1 MKSTPQ
7 FDRPLALPSARSR
20 AKKKKSSPPLPTPHI
35 TQHGTRPSHGRSYS
49 FLSIFLRPGIL
60 PQFVLSYL
68 LSSRFGCLTAVI
80 PTYLYFY
87 GSSIV
92 EYVIHEFIHSFK
104 FQGPPPPL
112 PLAATSM
119 VKSYSMVGTTAPM
132 NLRNMNMYCDVRG
145 SLPPLQSESTMR
157 FMVTACLQGC
167 TDACGVPRCG
177 CGSTVTVFCA

>member
-1 MKSTPQ
+1 MSVGQPALPLPAPAQKNLPRHSHSPIPYHTARHTAES
-7 FDRPLALPSARSR
+7 RPL
-20 AKKKKSSPPLPTPHI
+20 SP
-35 TQHGTRPSHGRSYS
+35 
-49 FLSIFLRPGIL
+49 FLSIFSETRHPPSICSFL
-60 PQFVLSYL
+60 F

-92 EYVIHEFIHSFK
+92 EYVIHEFIHSLN
-104 FQGPPPPL
+104 FQGTSPPL